1 MKLLFLGT
9 GAADWSLEVQP
20 DPEYRRFTSTLIDG
34 TLLIDPGPHVL
45 DAIRTFGVDMKGIKY
60 VINTHRHSD
69 HYNEDSLHVL
79 VENGAEFIDFK
90 AGDKK
95 QVGKYFIEAY
105 PANHGKIE
113 TVHFFISDGEK
124 ILFYGLDGSW
134 LMPDESYGLV
144 KKGVDYA
151 ILDGTLGDVL
161 GDIRIIEHN
170 DLGMIRELVGAL
182 KPYVKRFCI
191 NHYAKQYFPTRE
203 VTDAFGKALGVDTT
217 FDGLEREI

>member
-9 GAADWSLEVQP
+9 GAADWSLEVQA

-34 TLLIDPGPHVL
+34 TLLIDPGLHVL
-45 DAIRTFGVDMKGIKY
+45 NSIESFGVDMKEIKY

-69 HYNEDSLHVL
+69 HYNEDNLRVL

-105 PANHGKIE
+105 RGNHGKID
-113 TVHFFISDGEK
+113 TVHFFISDGER

-170 DLGMIRELVGAL
+170 DLGMIREMVGAR

-203 VTDAFGKALGVDTT
+203 ITDAFGKSLGVDTT

>member
-9 GAADWSLEVQP
+9 GAADWSREVQD

-34 TLLIDPGPHVL
+34 ELLIDPGLHVL
-45 DAIRTFGVDMKGIKY
+45 NSIETFGVDIKRIKY

-69 HYNEDSLHVL
+69 HFNADNLRVL
-79 VENGAEFIDFK
+79 EENGAEFIDFK

-105 PANHGKIE
+105 EGNHGKIE
-113 TVHFFISDGEK
+113 TVHFYISDGEK
-124 ILFYGLDGSW
+124 RLFYCLDSSW
-134 LMPDESYGLV
+134 LMPAESYRLNT
-144 KKGVDYA
+144 KGADYV

-161 GDIRIIEHN
+161 GDIRIIEHC
-170 DLGMIRELVGAL
+170 DLGMIREIVASLGARVG
-182 KPYVKRFCI
+182 RFCI

-203 VTDAFGKALGVDTT
+203 ITDALGKKYNVDTT
-217 FDGLEREI
+217 YDGLEREI